1 MNLKKLISNRI
12 HKAMITSGITYK
24 QCKIKVSQSL
34 KDQFGHYQVN
44 GIFAIAKDLKIQPQ
58 KLANQIIRN
67 LKISDIASQVSIVN
81 SGYINIYIDRIWMA
95 HQLNTILILPN
106 LGIEKV
112 KPKIV
117 VIDYSAPNVA
127 KEMHVGHLRS
137 TIIGD
142 ASARTLTLLGY
153 NVIRANHIG
162 DWGMQFGMLIAIL
175 DQYGSN
181 HYHNLS
187 LKDLEELYR
196 QAKYKYETDKNFAET
211 ARNNV
216 VQLQQGDAH
225 CLKLWKRI
233 VDLSMR
239 HNQVLYQRLNVSLT
253 SKDIMGESIYN
264 EMLPIIVADLKEK
277 GIAVEDKGAI
287 VVFLDEFKNKQGNP
301 MGVIIQKKDGG
312 YLYTTTDIACA
323 KYRYETLHAD
333 RIIYYIDSR
342 QHQHLKQVWTIV
354 RKAGYV
360 PESISLEHH
369 MFGMMLGKDHKP
381 FKTRT
386 GNNIKLA
393 DILDEAIARAKNILS
408 SKKPSLSSEEQQR
421 LANIIGIGALKYA
434 DLSKNRMTDYVFDW
448 DQMLSFDGNTAL
460 YIQYAYTRAM
470 SIFRRSAINESNLI
484 HTIKI
489 NNDCE
494 TRLAIRLLQ
503 FHETIVQVANN
514 GTPHLMCA
522 YLYNLA
528 SLFSMFYEN
537 YSILSI
543 SNEKIQQSRLKLVL
557 LTAKILKQGL
567 EILGIQ
573 TVEHM

>member
-1 MNLKKLISNRI
+1 MNLKILISNRI
-12 HKAMITSGITYK
+12 HQAMIKSGITYK
-24 QCKIKVSQSL
+24 KCQIKVSQSL
-34 KDQFGHYQVN
+34 RDQFGHYQVN
-44 GIFAIAKDLKIQPQ
+44 GIFAIAKYLKIQPQ
-58 KLANQIIRN
+58 KLADQIVRN
-67 LKISDIASQVSIVN
+67 LTISDIASQVSIAN

-95 HQLNTILILPN
+95 YQLNNILILPN

-175 DQYGSN
+175 DQPCTKS
-181 HYHNLS
+181 HHNLS

-196 QAKYKYETDKNFAET
+196 QAKYQYETDIKFAAI

-216 VQLQQGDAH
+216 VKLQQGDPH
-225 CLKLWKRI
+225 CLKLWKKI
-233 VDLSMR
+233 VDLSMI
-239 HNQVLYQRLNVSLT
+239 HNQLLYQRLNVSLT

-264 EMLPIIVADLKEK
+264 EMLPMIIADLKEK
-277 GIAVEDKGAI
+277 GIAVEDEGAI

-393 DILDEAIARAKNILS
+393 DILDEAITRAKNILS
-408 SKKPSLSSEEQQR
+408 SKNPLISSEEQQR

-470 SIFRRSAINESNLI
+470 SIFRRAAIHESKIIHAINIS
-484 HTIKI
+484 
-489 NNDCE
+489 NDCE
-494 TRLAIRLLQ
+494 TMLAVRLLQ
-503 FHETIVQVANN
+503 FHETIVQVAKN
-514 GTPHLMCA
+514 GTPHIMCA

-528 SLFSMFYEN
+528 SVFSIFYEN

-543 SNEKIQQSRLKLVL
+543 SNKNIQQSRLKLVL

-567 EILGIQ
+567 ETLGID

>member
-1 MNLKKLISNRI
+1 MNLKILIYNRI
-12 HKAMITSGITYK
+12 YKAMIASGITDK
-24 QCKIKVSQSL
+24 ECKIKLSQSL
-34 KDQFGHYQVN
+34 RDQFGHYQVN
-44 GIFAIAKDLKIQPQ
+44 GLFAIAKKLKIKPQ
-58 KLANQIIRN
+58 KLADQIIRK
-67 LKISDIASQVSIVN
+67 LKISDIASKVSIAN

-95 HQLNTILILPN
+95 HQLNTLLMLPN

-112 KPKIV
+112 IPKIV

-175 DQYGSN
+175 DQ
-181 HYHNLS
+181 HYHPNLS

-196 QAKYKYETDKNFAET
+196 QAKYKYETDENFAKL

-216 VQLQQGDAH
+216 VKLQQGDPY
-225 CLKLWKRI
+225 CLKLWKNI

-264 EMLPIIVADLKEK
+264 KMLPMIVADLKEK
-277 GIAVEDKGAI
+277 NIAVEDQGAI
-287 VVFLDEFKNKQGNP
+287 VVFLDEFKNKKGNP

-360 PESISLEHH
+360 PESISVEHH
-369 MFGMMLGKDHKP
+369 MFGMMLNKDHKP

-393 DILDEAIARAKNILS
+393 DLLDEAIARAKNIISL
-408 SKKPSLSSEEQQR
+408 KNPSLSSEEQQR

-448 DQMLSFDGNTAL
+448 NQMLSFDGNTAP

-470 SIFRRSAINESNLI
+470 SIFRRSAINESHLI

-489 NNDCE
+489 TNDCE
-494 TRLAIRLLQ
+494 TMLAVRLLQ
-503 FHETIVQVANN
+503 FHETLVQVANN
-514 GTPHLMCA
+514 GTPHIMCA

-528 SLFSMFYEN
+528 SLFSNFYEN

-543 SNEKIQQSRLKLVL
+543 SHEKIQQSRLKLVL
-557 LTAKILKQGL
+557 LTAKILKKGL
-567 EILGIQ
+567 DTLGIE